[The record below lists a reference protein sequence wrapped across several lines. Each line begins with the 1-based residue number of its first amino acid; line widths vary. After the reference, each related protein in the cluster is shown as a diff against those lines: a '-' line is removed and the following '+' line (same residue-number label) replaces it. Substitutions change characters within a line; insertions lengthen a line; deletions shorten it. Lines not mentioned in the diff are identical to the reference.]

1 MEWHPTDV
9 DNTSIASWF
18 IDAFWS
24 RETNIGKDSTLFLMH
39 TSGFESCSFS
49 NIASEVELLTD
60 TFGLED
66 CEFNIVSSVVDVA
79 VTFASS
85 VIEFTN
91 VSSVLEFT
99 IFSSVL
105 ELIIFSSMCEFTL
118 TGCFLQY
125 LNSLKA
131 QSLNPFHMGRI
142 VILMNWWL
150 NLYTSYVSFFIPFFT
165 LSD

>member
-1 MEWHPTDV
+1 MLKTGTGRMGKRLKHV
-9 DNTSIASWF
+9 
-18 IDAFWS
+18 
-24 RETNIGKDSTLFLMH
+24 NISSTVFLLH
-39 TSGFESCSFS
+39 TGGFESCFFS
-49 NIASEVELLTD
+49 NIASEVELSRD
-60 TFGLED
+60 IFGLED

-85 VIEFTN
+85 VTEFTN

-118 TGCFLQY
+118 TGYFLQY

-131 QSLNPFHMGRI
+131 QSSNPFHMGCI
-142 VILMNWWL
+142 VILINW
-150 NLYTSYVSFFIPFFT
+150 
-165 LSD
+165 